1 MKMKFSGS
9 ALAFVLFAS
18 TASCGN
24 TNSKQSESSHQPAA
38 EQIES
43 TPTETDDNTQAS
55 TQEEIQAEAEQAPN
69 INTPQQGPAKALPA
83 FTFYQVKSGISLTHK
98 DLSKDKNAV
107 FIFFDPGCGFCQEE
121 TKALSENIDKLK
133 NADLYF
139 VSMNSP
145 ALIAQFLKQYGSNLD
160 NHKNVHLLYDKN
172 QDFIRK
178 IHLPNHF
185 PANYVYGKDGQ
196 LKTYWEGEKK
206 IEDILKAYMQ

>member
-1 MKMKFSGS
+1 MKFSSS

-18 TASCGN
+18 TAFASCGN
-24 TNSKQSESSHQPAA
+24 TGSKQSESTHQPTAG
-38 EQIES
+38 QTES
-43 TPTETDDNTQAS
+43 IPTEFDENEQTTQGE
-55 TQEEIQAEAEQAPN
+55 TQTESQQAAPN
-69 INTPQQGPAKALPA
+69 INTAQQGPVKALPA

-98 DLSKDKNAV
+98 DLSKDKNTV

-145 ALIAQFLKQYGSNLD
+145 ALIAQFLKQYGPNLD

-172 QDFIRK
+172 QDFIQK

-206 IEDILKAYMQ
+206 IEDILKAYTQ